1 MLKDKDFY
9 FLNKDSNPS
18 NKIFIQNF
26 NQLYSQLK
34 DKELSFLGKIG
45 IKSLFKNCFHLRQR
59 YVKYLDAHSNIKDV
73 KINKP
78 IFVSGLPRSGTTYL
92 HNLLIHFLDRD
103 GLGFWELTEPIPY
116 FNNSYMDIK
125 LRKIKTFILFMLYRL
140 FTPNLQL
147 MHPVKINSYEECWHL
162 FKTSLGIYNLDF
174 QFGINSFG
182 DWIRNNTIDQTYSEY
197 KLMLK
202 IISQSNKKRDL
213 VLKCPEHILFYNQLL
228 NNFKDCKIIWI
239 HRDPVKVISSYS
251 SMIYEIQKFFLKSC
265 TRQEVGEF
273 VSNRFYDMIN
283 KGLENRDRNNFK
295 VTDINYLD
303 LKNNPERSID
313 LISENIGIKIK
324 NNQPFTTIKS
334 LKKLKSKKSYS
345 PEEFSINKDK
355 VYQKFENYIE
365 RFNIKPEIN

>member
-1 MLKDKDFY
+1 
-9 FLNKDSNPS
+9 
-18 NKIFIQNF
+18 
-26 NQLYSQLK
+26 
-34 DKELSFLGKIG
+34 
-45 IKSLFKNCFHLRQR
+45 
-59 YVKYLDAHSNIKDV
+59 
-73 KINKP
+73 
-78 IFVSGLPRSGTTYL
+78 
-92 HNLLIHFLDRD
+92 
-103 GLGFWELTEPIPY
+103 
-116 FNNSYMDIK
+116 
-125 LRKIKTFILFMLYRL
+125 
-140 FTPNLQL
+140 
-147 MHPVKINSYEECWHL
+147 MHPVSLSSYEECWHL
-162 FKTSLGIYNLDF
+162 FKVSLGVYNLDF
-174 QFGINSFG
+174 QFGMNSFG

>member
-1 MLKDKDFY
+1 
-9 FLNKDSNPS
+9 
-18 NKIFIQNF
+18 
-26 NQLYSQLK
+26 
-34 DKELSFLGKIG
+34 
-45 IKSLFKNCFHLRQR
+45 
-59 YVKYLDAHSNIKDV
+59 
-73 KINKP
+73 
-78 IFVSGLPRSGTTYL
+78 
-92 HNLLIHFLDRD
+92 
-103 GLGFWELTEPIPY
+103 
-116 FNNSYMDIK
+116 
-125 LRKIKTFILFMLYRL
+125 
-140 FTPNLQL
+140 
-147 MHPVKINSYEECWHL
+147 
-162 FKTSLGIYNLDF
+162 
-174 QFGINSFG
+174 
-182 DWIRNNTIDQTYSEY
+182 
-197 KLMLK
+197 MLK

-251 SMIYEIQKFFLKSC
+251 SMIYEIQKFFLKRC

-345 PEEFSINKDK
+345 PEEISINKDK

-365 RFNIKPEIN
+365 RCNIKTEIN

>member
-1 MLKDKDFY
+1 MY
-9 FLNKDSNPS
+9 P
-18 NKIFIQNF
+18 I
-26 NQLYSQLK
+26 
-34 DKELSFLGKIG
+34 
-45 IKSLFKNCFHLRQR
+45 NC
-59 YVKYLDAHSNIKDV
+59 
-73 KINKP
+73 
-78 IFVSGLPRSGTTYL
+78 
-92 HNLLIHFLDRD
+92 LLIHFLDRD
-103 GLGFWELTEPIPY
+103 GLEFWELTEPIPY

-202 IISQSNKKRDL
+202 IISQSNKKKDL

-251 SMIYEIQKFFLKSC
+251 SMIYEIQKFFLKRC
-265 TRQEVGEF
+265 TKQEVGEF

-303 LKNNPERSID
+303 LKNNPELSIES
-313 LISENIGIKIK
+313 ISENIGIKIK
-324 NNQPFTTIKS
+324 NNQPFATIKS

-365 RFNIKPEIN
+365 RFNIQSE